1 MFIAVHGGFVEVSN
15 DRVTILS
22 DVAELKD
29 QIDVDRARRALETAE
44 AAQRSDSDDEAA
56 DAAVR
61 RANVRIS
68 VAGATASSAS
78 H

>member
-1 MFIAVHGGFVEVSN
+1 MASSEVSN

-44 AAQRSDSDDEAA
+44 AALRSDSDDEAA
-56 DAAVR
+56 EAAVR
-61 RANVRIS
+61 RANVRIA
-68 VAGATASSAS
+68 VAGATAAS
-78 H
+78 TSH